1 MQTARETVQTQHRFP
16 RSSDDTRK
24 QRVYRRHKRSPFVL
38 FLLISV
44 GLALIISIN
53 VSQHALIAQKALQT
67 ERLNRILQTEEAR
80 RERLLV
86 EWMRLKSPEN
96 IERFAQERLGM
107 VMPVQITYI
116 NFPAETVTAKR
127 ESVTLWSKVY
137 ATSRSG
143 LTAIHSLTGKVS
155 IQLANISTYLRTQ
168 TD

>member
-1 MQTARETVQTQHRFP
+1 MQTARKAVQTQHQFP
-16 RSSDDTRK
+16 RPPGATKKTSA
-24 QRVYRRHKRSPFVL
+24 YRGRERSPFVF

-44 GLALIISIN
+44 GLALIIAIN

-67 ERLNRILQTEEAR
+67 ERLSRILQTEEAR

-96 IERFAQERLGM
+96 IERIARERLGM

-116 NFPAETVTAKR
+116 NLPAETVTAKR
-127 ESVTLWSKVY
+127 ESVTLWSKAY
-137 ATSRSG
+137 TTSRSG
-143 LTAIHSLTGKVS
+143 LSAIHSLTGKVS
-155 IQLANISTYLRTQ
+155 TKLANISTYLRTQ